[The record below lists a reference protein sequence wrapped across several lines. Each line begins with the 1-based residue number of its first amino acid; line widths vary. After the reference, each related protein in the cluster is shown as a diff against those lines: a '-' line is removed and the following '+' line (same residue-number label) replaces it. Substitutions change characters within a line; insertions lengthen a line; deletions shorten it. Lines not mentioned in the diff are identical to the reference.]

1 MSSLDDSINNI
12 FHLFIIAFALGL
24 DAFSVSLT
32 IGLFNIRLRKIFY
45 TSLLIG
51 FFHALLPLIGM
62 AIGHFLS
69 IKLPFLT
76 STVGGFLLIFIGAYI
91 VFTTFTMN
99 EEKPLQITYV
109 KLLTLSFIVSV
120 DSFPVGLSIGM
131 AHLETMLMI
140 FLIGMISMLLAM
152 IGMSIG
158 KKVHGLFRSSSTIIG
173 SILLFLI
180 GIYVIF

>member
-24 DAFSVSLT
+24 DAFSISLT
-32 IGLFNIRLRKIFY
+32 IGLFNVRLRKIFY
-45 TSLLIG
+45 TSFLIG
-51 FFHALLPLIGM
+51 FFHTIIPLIGM
-62 AIGHFLS
+62 IIGHFLS

-91 VFTTFTMN
+91 VFTSFSMT
-99 EEKPLQITYV
+99 EDKPLEITYI
-109 KLLTLSFIVSV
+109 KLFTLSLIVSV

-131 AHLETMLMI
+131 AHLETIFLI
-140 FLIGMISMLLAM
+140 FLIGMTSMFLSV

-158 KKVHGLFRSSSTIIG
+158 RRVHGIFRSSSTIIG
-173 SILLFLI
+173 GILLFLI